1 MLHRIARTLELM
13 SLCLIT
19 SLAWAQGPNNGQRGE
34 FHPPV
39 RPGLLFKEGWQQPAK
54 GEHPLTS
61 QSNDNPNLDLELHVP
76 SGQLMLEDEQGPL
89 AVWTGLCASPCAVAF
104 RDKTDFADLG
114 GLARIRFS
122 VKTAGFHHI
131 RPIVK
136 LADGTW
142 WVGDQAIGTTA
153 DRLVS
158 EISFAELRWIKLDIR
173 RVVTVGNLV
182 DRIDLS
188 KVDEI
193 GFADLMPGS
202 GHGPGGYSV
211 VGQVE
216 VYGLAVPRAAR
227 ARAARD

>member
-1 MLHRIARTLELM
+1 
-13 SLCLIT
+13 
-19 SLAWAQGPNNGQRGE
+19 
-34 FHPPV
+34 
-39 RPGLLFKEGWQQPAK
+39 
-54 GEHPLTS
+54 
-61 QSNDNPNLDLELHVP
+61 
-76 SGQLMLEDEQGPL
+76 MLEDEQGPL
-89 AVWTGLCASPCAVAF
+89 AVWTGLCTSPCAVAF
-104 RDKTDFADLG
+104 RDKTDFANLT

-131 RPIVK
+131 RPTVK

-142 WVGDQAIGTTA
+142 WVGDQAIGTNA

-158 EISFAELRWIKLDIR
+158 EISFADLRWIKLDIK

-188 KVDEI
+188 KVDEV
-193 GFADLMPGS
+193 GFADLKPGS

-227 ARAARD
+227 D